1 MNGELI
7 LRPARPDD
15 RPAMERVC
23 AQTFDWGDYIPRVW
37 DDWLADEQ
45 SLVLVGEQGDS
56 VVALSKIT
64 FQAPD
69 QVWLGGMRVHPDH
82 RRRGIAGRF
91 LDHSLD
97 YARQRGARVV
107 RLGTSQRN
115 APVQRMMAR
124 AGMTRVGSY
133 VLWTAEP
140 QPGGVSLS
148 FLSPQHSAQAR
159 AFLADSPVL
168 AHTHGL
174 YSFHWEWQELS
185 AEHVARSLQ
194 DGQMAAR
201 FAADGSLAALALT
214 RFDPDDETL
223 WIGFVDG
230 QPEAVT
236 TLAVAIRSR
245 AAQLA
250 AQKVQIMLPD
260 LLWLRDTF
268 RTAGYGFGDWQGELW
283 IFERWL
289 IDRPQGRSGEDFTA
303 RQPVTAS
310 PSFDGEVR
318 GDGHD
323 G

>member
-1 MNGELI
+1 VNGELI
-7 LRPARPDD
+7 LRLARPDD

-23 AQTFDWGDYIPRVW
+23 AQTFDWGDYIPSVW
-37 DDWLADEQ
+37 DDWLDDEQ

-64 FQAPD
+64 FQTPD

-82 RRRGIAGRF
+82 RRRGIAGQF

-115 APVQRMMAR
+115 TPVHRIMAR

-140 QPGGVSLS
+140 LPGDVSLS
-148 FLSPQHSAQAR
+148 FLSPQHSAQTR

-174 YSFHWEWQELS
+174 HNFHWEWQELS
-185 AEHVARSLQ
+185 AEHVAHSLQ

-201 FAADGSLAALALT
+201 FAADGSLTALALI

-223 WIGFVDG
+223 WLGFVDG
-230 QPEAVT
+230 QPAAVT
-236 TLAVAIRSR
+236 ALAVAVRSR

-250 AQKVQIMLPD
+250 AHKVEIMLPD
-260 LLWLRDTF
+260 LPWLRDTF
-268 RTAGYGFGDWQGELW
+268 RTAGYGFGDWEGELW

-289 IDRPQGRSGEDFTA
+289 IDRPQAKSGEAVTA
-303 RQPVTAS
+303 RQPVTTS
-310 PSFDGEVR
+310 PPFNGEVR
-318 GDGHD
+318 GDGH
-323 G
+323 GS

>member
-1 MNGELI
+1 MSGELI

-15 RPAMERVC
+15 RPAMEGVC
-23 AQTFDWGDYIPRVW
+23 AQTFDWGDYIPSVW

-45 SLVLVGEQGDS
+45 GLVLVGEQGGS

-64 FQAPD
+64 LQTRG

-82 RRRGIAGRF
+82 RRRGIAARF
-91 LDHSLD
+91 LDYSLD
-97 YARQRGARVV
+97 YARQRGAPVV

-115 APVQRMMAR
+115 TPVQRMMAR

-140 QPGGVSLS
+140 LPGSVSLS
-148 FLSPQHSAQAR
+148 FLSSQHSAQAR

-168 AHTHGL
+168 AHTRGL
-174 YSFHWEWQELS
+174 HSFHWEWQELS
-185 AEHVARSLQ
+185 AEHIAPCLQ
-194 DGQMAAR
+194 ESQIAAR
-201 FAADGSLAALALT
+201 FAADGSLAALALI

-230 QPEAVT
+230 QPTAVT
-236 TLAVAIRSR
+236 TLAVAIRSH
-245 AAQLA
+245 ATQLA

-260 LLWLRDTF
+260 LLWLRDAF
-268 RTAGYGFGDWQGELW
+268 RAAGYDFGDWEGELW

-289 IDRPQGRSGEDFTA
+289 IDRPQARSGEELAA
-303 RQPVTAS
+303 RQPVTAA
-310 PSFDGEVR
+310 PRFDGKVR